1 MSGEEKWEF
10 VIPRHS
16 LSLPRSQTV
25 PHHLTHSESLETQ
38 KRTWQEEGE
47 RGRASRRQPPVAA
60 HREFPVWIFCCFTPN
75 S

>member
-16 LSLPRSQTV
+16 LSPSFSDRS
-25 PHHLTHSESLETQ
+25 HHLTHSESLETE

-47 RGRASRRQPPVAA
+47 RGPVAA
-60 HREFPVWIFCCFTPN
+60 HREFPVWIF
-75 S
+75 